1 MAGIAHLEGYGYG
14 GRAVVRTRRRHVG
27 HAGNAVDLLL
37 EWRCHRVGD
46 HLPARAGI
54 TSGYDDLWRG
64 DLGELG
70 EPQQKTPKTPPGP
83 QNNSHCRPP
92 NRPTAKK
99 SNHPKSPP
107 PHPPP

>member
-64 DLGELG
+64 ELRRKG
-70 EPQQKTPKTPPGP
+70 AQAPENPKT
-83 QNNSHCRPP
+83 
-92 NRPTAKK
+92 TA
-99 SNHPKSPP
+99 
-107 PHPPP
+107 PHAQDNDVHRGDVAAANQIVT